1 MDKYNLCTVAP
12 AVLDFLQD
20 LNNWYI
26 RFNRTRLKG
35 AFGDQ
40 EAYRSLSTLFRVM
53 MDTAIMLASFMPFL
67 TETIYQNLR
76 AVKDMG
82 QSVHFLAF
90 PTVEEG
96 LLDPKRVV
104 QIGIRGSLYMSDMW
118 EFSYDS
124 GMRVM
129 LIEEVE
135 DRGWKACIDEAREI
149 VGDMPIYV
157 SFDIDSLDPAYAP
170 GTGTPEAGGLSM
182 REAQGMCRKL
192 EGLNIVGAD
201 MVEVSPPFDVG
212 GVTALNGA
220 NIMYE
225 LLCVMAGR

>member
-96 LLDPKRVV
+96 LLDPKIIETMRRVKAV
-104 QIGIRGSLYMSDMW
+104 AELV
-118 EFSYDS
+118 
-124 GMRVM
+124 RVM
-129 LIEEVE
+129 RERNNLMLKTPVKEVLVANE
-135 DRGWKACIDEAREI
+135 SAEALE
-149 VGDMPIYV
+149 
-157 SFDIDSLDPAYAP
+157 SL
-170 GTGTPEAGGLSM
+170 L
-182 REAQGMCRKL
+182 GMKSYL
-192 EGLNIVGAD
+192 
-201 MVEVSPPFDVG
+201 
-212 GVTALNGA
+212 
-220 NIMYE
+220 
-225 LLCVMAGR
+225 